1 MTLTRKALLLMAL
14 AALAAGDVVPD
25 HAPGG
30 PAFRLCIYC
39 DARSYIW

>member
-1 MTLTRKALLLMAL
+1 MILSANRGSTS
-14 AALAAGDVVPD
+14 PD